1 MEPACDNFIC
11 KGDLN
16 ELETVMRALMQKTSC
31 AVMAGVMALGLV
43 ACGPSNGPELMADN
57 QTSQKAAAAAADK
70 ADAQKA
76 SLREAENR
84 AAAAEAKARQAEAR
98 IACEKERQEASN
110 RGAVVGGITGA
121 VVGSQV
127 AGDGAKSEGGVLGA
141 TAGVLAGRQIA
152 KKDHRC

>member
-11 KGDLN
+11 KGDQN
-16 ELETVMRALMQKTSC
+16 ELETVMRALMQKSSC
-31 AVMAGVMALGLV
+31 AVMAGVMALSLA
-43 ACGPSNGPELMADN
+43 ACGPSNGPELLADN
-57 QTSQKAAAAAADK
+57 ETSQKAAMAADK

-84 AAAAEAKARQAEAR
+84 AAAAEAKARDAEAR

-127 AGDGAKSEGGVLGA
+127 A
-141 TAGVLAGRQIA
+141 
-152 KKDHRC
+152 

>member
-1 MEPACDNFIC
+1 
-11 KGDLN
+11 
-16 ELETVMRALMQKTSC
+16 MRALMQKTSC
-31 AVMAGVMALGLV
+31 AVIAATMALGLV

-57 QTSQKAAAAAADK
+57 QTSVKSSEAAQRANARAE
-70 ADAQKA
+70 AQKA

-84 AAAAEAKARQAEAR
+84 AEEAEAKARAAEAK

-127 AGDGAKSEGGVLGA
+127 AGNGAKSEGGVLGA

>member
-1 MEPACDNFIC
+1 
-11 KGDLN
+11 
-16 ELETVMRALMQKTSC
+16 MRALMQKTSC
-31 AVMAGVMALGLV
+31 AAIAAVMALGLA
-43 ACGPSNGPELMADN
+43 ACGPSNGPELLADN
-57 QTSQKAAAAAADK
+57 QTSAASQRASGQS
-70 ADAQKA
+70 AQKA
-76 SLREAENR
+76 SLKEAEQR
-84 AAAAEAKARQAEAR
+84 AAVAEAKARDAEAR

>member
-1 MEPACDNFIC
+1 
-11 KGDLN
+11 
-16 ELETVMRALMQKTSC
+16 MQKTSC
-31 AVMAGVMALGLV
+31 AVIAAAMALGVV
-43 ACGPSNGPELMADN
+43 ACSPSNGPELLADN
-57 QTSQKAAAAAADK
+57 TTSSKAARVAD
-70 ADAQKA
+70 DNAQKA
-76 SLREAENR
+76 SLKAAENR
-84 AAAAEAKARQAEAR
+84 AAVAEADARAAEAR

-127 AGDGAKSEGGVLGA
+127 AGSGAKSEGGVLGA